1 MHARTARAV
10 VMVTSAPEADR
21 LGTAVD
27 VLTHGWP
34 PDVVI
39 KIAADGSSSGPV
51 IDLVAHVSS
60 AAYVVVQE
68 TSRPLTTIQ
77 IATVAAARAS
87 NVPLL
92 LISPAGTSITPLMR
106 LADIQPSQVVF
117 YPVSREA
124 ETEWKNFTN
133 ELYEKKEQI
142 DIMLTLVD
150 RTEQLAPIT
159 SRLSNN
165 AQILSEAAP
174 TEAVA
179 VTIARIFDLHT
190 SSIRLENHVD
200 FLQLDFPAH
209 LYADLLRHLTRTF
222 RNVRTIADPTNEE
235 LPWDN
240 PVSEQALA
248 AVNERVYALD
258 TEYALQYGTETAVAQ
273 LHAAMQAGGVV
284 SVIGLSDT
292 LRDELLHAS
301 PVNQSLRGINRFYA
315 GDCIVGG
322 YADDT
327 ANTIRLLAFHPTEHH
342 KAVYDR
348 ELELLAEIDERKHVP
363 PADHTKDRTTLASWL
378 YTNVFDPKPD
388 INAIYDNMTSQYAT
402 EYDGNIVRV
411 TPGYYN
417 QLDDLVTE
425 VKRAL
430 AALYSPYSG
439 RERQSI
445 KMLELGIGTG
455 NLTGRLMRMSGG
467 FISQLW
473 SDDNHGERSFIEFDG
488 WDSNRQMVEISSV
501 RLAAAAQQARDRVIR
516 PNLQVREFDASKS
529 EDSPPR
535 YDLVVGS
542 LFSHYWMD
550 SRPNRPITK
559 ASDLREFRSFLE
571 AVRDTLL
578 LSDGIAMFLDVFHT
592 DERRADEQALWRAY
606 IERELDSKAAADT
619 YLNRNPWQYYSAGQ
633 SLVAEVAIECGFNVW
648 WREAAPGFP
657 FKILTLAKAQGS

>member
-1 MHARTARAV
+1 
-10 VMVTSAPEADR
+10 MVTSAPEADR
-21 LGTAVD
+21 LGTVVD

-39 KIAADGSSSGPV
+39 KIAADPSSFGPV

-68 TSRPLTTIQ
+68 TSRPLTAVQ
-77 IATVAAARAS
+77 IAAVAAARAS
-87 NVPLL
+87 DVPLL
-92 LISPAGTSITPLMR
+92 LISPAEASITPLMR
-106 LADIQPSQVVF
+106 LADIQPSQVVS

-124 ETEWKNFTN
+124 ESEWDNFTN
-133 ELYEKKEQI
+133 ELYKKKQQI
-142 DIMLTLVD
+142 DAVLTLVD

-165 AQILSEAAP
+165 AQILNEAAP

-209 LYADLLRHLTRTF
+209 LYTDLLRHLTRTF

-258 TEYALQYGTETAVAQ
+258 TEYALQYGTETAVTQ
-273 LHAAMQAGGVV
+273 LHAAMKAGGVV
-284 SVIGLSDT
+284 SVIGLSDA

-301 PVNQSLRGINRFYA
+301 PVSQSLRGINRFYA

-327 ANTIRLLAFHPTEHH
+327 ATTIRLLAFHPTEHH

-348 ELELLAEIDERKHVP
+348 ELELLTEIDERKQVP
-363 PADHTKDRTTLASWL
+363 PADRTKERTTLASWL
-378 YTNVFDPKPD
+378 YTKVFDPKPD
-388 INAIYDNMTSQYAT
+388 INTIYDNKTSQYAA

-411 TPGYYN
+411 TPSYYN
-417 QLDDLVTE
+417 QLDDLAIE

-439 RERQSI
+439 RERQNI

-455 NLTGRLMRMSGG
+455 NLTGRLMKMSGD

-473 SDDNHGERSFIEFDG
+473 KVGDHGERSFIEFDG
-488 WDSNRQMVEISSV
+488 WDSNRQMIEIASV
-501 RLAAAAQQARDRVIR
+501 RLTAAARQAHDRVIR
-516 PNLQVREFDASKS
+516 PSLQVCEFDASKS
-529 EDSPPR
+529 EGSPSQ
-535 YDLVVGS
+535 YDLVIGS
-542 LFSHYWMD
+542 FFSHYWMD

-578 LSDGIAMFLDVFHT
+578 LPGGIAMFLDVFHA
-592 DERRADEQALWRAY
+592 DEKRTDEQALWSEY
-606 IERELDSKAAADT
+606 IERELDSKTVADT
-619 YLNRNPWQYYSAGQ
+619 YLNRNPWQYHSAGQ
-633 SLVAEVAIECGFNVW
+633 FLVTDVAKECGFSVW
-648 WREAAPGFP
+648 WRETAPGFP
-657 FKILTLAKAQGS
+657 FKILTLAKADGA

>member
-1 MHARTARAV
+1 
-10 VMVTSAPEADR
+10 MVTSAPEADR

-34 PDVVI
+34 PDVLI
-39 KIAADGSSSGPV
+39 KIAADPSSFGPV
-51 IDLVAHVSS
+51 IDLVAYVSS

-68 TSRPLTTIQ
+68 TSRPLTAVQ
-77 IATVAAARAS
+77 IAAVAAARAS
-87 NVPLL
+87 DVPLL
-92 LISPAGTSITPLMR
+92 LISPAEASITPLMR
-106 LADIQPSQVVF
+106 LADIQPSQVVS

-124 ETEWKNFTN
+124 ESEWDSFTK
-133 ELYEKKEQI
+133 ELYKKKQQI
-142 DIMLTLVD
+142 DAVLTLVD

-165 AQILSEAAP
+165 AQVLNEAAP

-209 LYADLLRHLTRTF
+209 LYTDLLRHLTRTF

-258 TEYALQYGTETAVAQ
+258 TEYALQYGIETAVAQ
-273 LHAAMQAGGVV
+273 LHAAMKAGGVV
-284 SVIGLSDT
+284 SVIGLSDA
-292 LRDELLHAS
+292 LRDELLHVS

-327 ANTIRLLAFHPTEHH
+327 ATTIRLLAFHPTEHH

-348 ELELLAEIDERKHVP
+348 ELELLAEIDERKQVP
-363 PADHTKDRTTLASWL
+363 PADRTKDRTTLASWL
-378 YTNVFDPKPD
+378 YTKVFDPKPD
-388 INAIYDNMTSQYAT
+388 INTIYDNKTSQYAA

-411 TPGYYN
+411 TPSYYN
-417 QLDDLVTE
+417 QLDDFAIE

-430 AALYSPYSG
+430 AALYAPYSG
-439 RERQSI
+439 RERQNI

-455 NLTGRLMRMSGG
+455 NLTGRLMKMSGD

-473 SDDNHGERSFIEFDG
+473 KVGDHGERSFIEFDG
-488 WDSNRQMVEISSV
+488 WDSNRQMIEIASV
-501 RLAAAAQQARDRVIR
+501 RLTAAARQAHDRVIQ
-516 PNLQVREFDASKS
+516 PSLQVCEFDASKP
-529 EDSPPR
+529 EGSPPQ
-535 YDLVVGS
+535 YDLVTGS
-542 LFSHYWMD
+542 FFSHYWMD

-578 LSDGIAMFLDVFHT
+578 LPGGIAMFLDVFHADEKRT
-592 DERRADEQALWRAY
+592 DEQTLWSEY
-606 IERELDSKAAADT
+606 IERELDSKAVADT
-619 YLNRNPWQYYSAGQ
+619 YLNRNPWQYHSAGQ
-633 SLVAEVAIECGFNVW
+633 FLVTDVAKECGFSVW
-648 WREAAPGFP
+648 WRETAPGFP
-657 FKILTLAKAQGS
+657 FKILTLAKADGS